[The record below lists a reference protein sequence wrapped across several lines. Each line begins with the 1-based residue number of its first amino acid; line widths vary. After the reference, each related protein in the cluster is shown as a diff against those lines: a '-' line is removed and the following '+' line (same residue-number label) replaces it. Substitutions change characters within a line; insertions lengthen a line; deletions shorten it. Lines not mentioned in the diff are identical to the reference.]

1 VFSIP
6 NPATKADPTVDA
18 QSGGNRVGSY
28 RGQQKQRLG
37 LARGDTCYCQDS
49 ENAEDSNGNM

>member
-18 QSGGNRVGSY
+18 QGGGGGNRVGTY
-28 RGQQKQRLG
+28 PV
-37 LARGDTCYCQDS
+37 ARKYSILEGRAP
-49 ENAEDSNGNM
+49 EF